1 MKKTNKSKV
10 NKGNIVPSN
19 VETGKQNW
27 NWQQNR
33 KLKLKKNFLLD
44 N

>member
-10 NKGNIVPSN
+10 NKGNIVRSN

-33 KLKLKKNFLLD
+33 ND
-44 N
+44 YRANG